1 MRILIEMSTSK
12 DWLKEV
18 QDKGFSQN
26 AELNMLGIL
35 PNVLIVKFMD
45 IRILTEEVQIDL
57 MEVLIASTKKVEEDD
72 EGFQTVFKKNK
83 GKSAE
88 DKVKE
93 ESGVVSRV

>member
-1 MRILIEMSTSK
+1 
-12 DWLKEV
+12 
-18 QDKGFSQN
+18 
-26 AELNMLGIL
+26 
-35 PNVLIVKFMD
+35 
-45 IRILTEEVQIDL
+45 